1 MDGNSRLFSKKKKKP
16 PAYSNFSSMDLG
28 TALIIVA
35 TVLLSFTTISVVLH
49 LIFRFGVLKY
59 WGYDD
64 FCVIG
69 ATAISIGMLVSINW
83 GKLDDL
89 AFIPS

>member
-1 MDGNSRLFSKKKKKP
+1 MTGQRRYFPLHYGNFR
-16 PAYSNFSSMDLG
+16 SMDPG
-28 TALIIVA
+28 TALTIVA
-35 TVLLSFTTISVVLH
+35 TVLLSFAIIAVLLH
-49 LIFRFGVLKY
+49 LIFRFSVLKY

-64 FCVIG
+64 LCIIG
-69 ATAISIGMLVSINW
+69 ATVISIGMLVSINW